1 MLVNDIF
8 QKHPSKKVALIFK
21 DEKITYGE
29 LRHKITACASFLQ
42 EQGVKKGDR
51 IGLFTKN
58 SPLFVIAY
66 FATLKLGAIIVPFNF
81 QLIAP
86 EVAYI
91 VKDTTMKLLLVQQPL
106 DIKSALSDLG
116 ILNEPK
122 QIVLA
127 NIPLDAKL
135 KPDLPEI
142 DIHDPAAIIY
152 TSGTTG
158 KPKGATLSQS
168 NIVCNTRDVIG
179 PIDFQKNDISLCVL
193 PMYHCFGWIVS
204 VCCNLR
210 IGATIVIQEAFNLTD
225 TLALIEKYHINTMSG
240 VPTMYQLL
248 EKNVEG
254 EKLKHFRYFISGG
267 AAMSHILHKNFALKF
282 GQNVQEGY
290 GLSEATPVTTVNPH
304 ERTKQASI
312 GLSLPNVMVQI
323 QDAKG
328 NELKAGEV
336 GEICVKGPNVML
348 GYWNRPQDTTYTLRG
363 GWLHTEDLAYRDNDG
378 YIFIVDRL
386 KDLIISSGENV
397 YPREIEEALMK
408 HDSIKEAAVI
418 GIPDKLR
425 GQSISAFIVLE
436 PGTEPDKKA
445 LRKYLLANLA
455 AYKIP
460 KEFVFCEQLPR
471 NNTGKILKTV
481 LREKALENMVNRHR

>member
-8 QKHPSKKVALIFK
+8 AKHPADKTAVIYK
-21 DEKITYGE
+21 DQAMSYGE
-29 LRHKITACASFLQ
+29 LRQKIAACASFLQ
-42 EQGVKKGDR
+42 QQGVKKGDR
-51 IGLFTKN
+51 VGLFTKN
-58 SPLFVIAY
+58 SPYFMIAY
-66 FATLKLGAIIVPFNF
+66 FATVKLGAIIVPFNF

-91 VKDTTMKLLLVQQPL
+91 VKDTGMKLLLVQQPL
-106 DIKSALSDLG
+106 ELTKELAEISVE
-116 ILNEPK
+116 NEVK
-122 QIVLA
+122 QIVLTD
-127 NIPLDAKL
+127 IPLENQPDAT
-135 KPDLPEI
+135 LPEI
-142 DIHDPAAIIY
+142 DVNDPAAIIY

-158 KPKGATLSQS
+158 RPKGATLSQS
-168 NIVCNTRDVIG
+168 NIVCNTRDVVG
-179 PIDFQKNDISLCVL
+179 PIDLIESDISLCVL

-210 IGATIVIQEAFNLTD
+210 VGATIVIQDGFNLTD
-225 TLALIEKYHINTMSG
+225 TLNLIEKHHINTMSG
-240 VPTMYQLL
+240 VPTMYQLF
-248 EKNVEG
+248 EKSVDAD
-254 EKLKHFRYFISGG
+254 KLKHFRYFISGG

-312 GLSLPNVMVQI
+312 GLTLPNVTVEI
-323 QDAKG
+323 QDPEG
-328 NELKAGEV
+328 NELKVGEV

-348 GYWNRPQDTTYTLRG
+348 GYWNRPEDTAHTLRN
-363 GWLHTEDLAYRDNDG
+363 GWLHTEDLAYRDEEG

-386 KDLIISSGENV
+386 KDMIISSGENV
-397 YPREIEEALMK
+397 YPREIEEVLMK
-408 HDSIKEAAVI
+408 HEAIREAAVI

-436 PGTEPDKKA
+436 PGTEPDKRA
-445 LRKYLLANLA
+445 IRKYLLANLA
-455 AYKIP
+455 AYKVP

-481 LREKALENMVNRHR
+481 LREQALNNMVNRRK